1 MFTLYPRMLALHDL
15 DEAIALPQPVPVP
28 AVNGTA
34 TATDGGEGEVVM
46 RIDMPGMM
54 RCSYRFMQAGG
65 VYLIGECASLSWY
78 GGDY

>member
-15 DEAIALPQPVPVP
+15 DETIALPQPVPVSES
-28 AVNGTA
+28 AANGTVA
-34 TATDGGEGEVVM
+34 DGGEVVM

-65 VYLIGECASLSWY
+65 VYLIGKCASY
-78 GGDY
+78 IGMR

>member
-15 DEAIALPQPVPVP
+15 DEAIALPQPVP
-28 AVNGTA
+28 AANGTA
-34 TATDGGEGEVVM
+34 TDDGGEVVM

-65 VYLIGECASLSWY
+65 VYLIGECASY
-78 GGDY
+78 TGTR